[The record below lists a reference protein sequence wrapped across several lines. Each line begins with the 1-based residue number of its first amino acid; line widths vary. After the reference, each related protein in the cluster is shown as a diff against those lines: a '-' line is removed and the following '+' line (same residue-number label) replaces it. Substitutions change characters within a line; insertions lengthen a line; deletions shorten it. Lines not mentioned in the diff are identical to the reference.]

1 MGCLSIQDSKNRPK
15 HTKNLCLS
23 QSLVPNGQPVLFFFW
38 AQNQGMSILLFIAQF
53 LIEVYWEPWDCP
65 INQCLINQCWVVLML
80 LLLLL
85 LWLLP
90 LLLLLLLLLLLRIPL
105 VFQQPFGKWPF
116 ADWCFCVVCVTYGS
130 IAGIS
135 RTSFPW
141 SCALTERLPARL
153 RANLNK
159 SPLRLGRDML
169 VQVALSSQPSVLPL
183 NPKRAVAIDDLSN
196 SDHKATAAS
205 MLTLFE
211 VAISYNSIVPNFLL
225 ERRLLRRPTSC
236 LSCTTRPTNATHS
249 ARNWARREMTID
261 IQFFYPIPVP
271 SPLQL
276 IREHGCPADSENG
289 WQRWIEMESRVLLW
303 MRYQSCR
310 SRRHM
315 CQHCLKEFDGDPL
328 IMQSRIRFLRRT
340 IAPIMFLRRGVV
352 PGHSLGESWI
362 LYQTVS

>member
-90 LLLLLLLLLLLRIPL
+90 LLLLLLLLLLLRVPL
-105 VFQQPFGKWPF
+105 VFQQIFGKWPF

-141 SCALTERLPARL
+141 SCALPERVPARL
-153 RANLNK
+153 RANLN
-159 SPLRLGRDML
+159 
-169 VQVALSSQPSVLPL
+169 V
-183 NPKRAVAIDDLSN
+183 
-196 SDHKATAAS
+196 
-205 MLTLFE
+205 
-211 VAISYNSIVPNFLL
+211 
-225 ERRLLRRPTSC
+225 LLRARALQGSHKVLACHGFNVRLPWYGGYENYQC
-236 LSCTTRPTNATHS
+236 LFHDFS
-249 ARNWARREMTID
+249 
-261 IQFFYPIPVP
+261 
-271 SPLQL
+271 
-276 IREHGCPADSENG
+276 
-289 WQRWIEMESRVLLW
+289 
-303 MRYQSCR
+303 
-310 SRRHM
+310 
-315 CQHCLKEFDGDPL
+315 
-328 IMQSRIRFLRRT
+328 
-340 IAPIMFLRRGVV
+340 
-352 PGHSLGESWI
+352 
-362 LYQTVS
+362 